1 MRSGH
6 RKKPSDLLVVHQAG
20 PFRIF
25 QAKRLRDHPLGHF
38 LGGNGEPKKKTADLL
53 ELMVG
58 CHVYFVDFCFRK
70 GRGERKKITFFS
82 KRSFLHCMTNTVD
95 RPAEAG
101 LEEVEEPVALPGQIP
116 GTKQLTKCSDLS
128 APNTFNA
135 TNARRRNTFLILHD
149 SLL

>member
-1 MRSGH
+1 
-6 RKKPSDLLVVHQAG
+6 
-20 PFRIF
+20 
-25 QAKRLRDHPLGHF
+25 
-38 LGGNGEPKKKTADLL
+38 
-53 ELMVG
+53 
-58 CHVYFVDFCFRK
+58 
-70 GRGERKKITFFS
+70 
-82 KRSFLHCMTNTVD
+82 MTNTVD